1 MSRYLTL
8 KQQRHDL
15 TAEAA
20 KLDLGTEQGA
30 ARFAEIEATVA
41 KLDADLLTEDR
52 RREME
57 RTAPAVAPAVSQV
70 RDLGTEKPW
79 GYDLNREHPEKLA
92 LGDWLHSVVA
102 AYRGQVDPRL
112 MIGAATGMSSI
123 VQADGGFLMPLT
135 MSNMIMARMVQGAF
149 LSRLSPL
156 TLDSGSDTLAINVL
170 SETSR
175 ATGSRKGGVRAY
187 WISEGEAP
195 TASKP
200 QFERMELKLR
210 KVGCLGYATDELLR
224 NVSALQ
230 GWFVNFFADEIRF
243 AAEDAI
249 VNGTGAGQPKGILN
263 ATCLVT
269 ASKETGQAADTVVKE
284 NIDKMWVR
292 LYGPSRGNA
301 VWFINQQIEPQ
312 LNSMTMVVGTGG
324 VPVYLPAGGLSAA
337 PYGSLYGRPVIPV
350 EYCGGIGDLGDIIL
364 ADLSEYAWIQEGGV
378 DSASSIHVAF
388 TTFEQAFRASW
399 RVDGQPTWRAA
410 LTPYK
415 GTANTLSPFVALAAR

>member
-20 KLDLGTEQGA
+20 KFDLGTEQGA

-57 RTAPAVAPAVSQV
+57 RTAPATATVSQV

-79 GYDLNREHPEKLA
+79 GYDANREHPEKAA

-123 VQADGGFLMPLT
+123 LQADGGFLMPLT
-135 MSNMIMARMVQGAF
+135 MSNMIMARMTQGAL
-149 LSRLSPL
+149 LSRLNPL

-200 QFERMELKLR
+200 QFERIELKLR
-210 KVGCLGYATDELLR
+210 KLGALGYATDELLR

-230 GWFVNFFADEIRF
+230 TWFVQFFADEIRF
-243 AAEDAI
+243 TVEDSI
-249 VNGTGAGQPKGILN
+249 INGTGAGQPKGVLN
-263 ATCLVT
+263 FACKVE
-269 ASKETGQAADTVVKE
+269 ASKETGQAADTIVRE
-284 NIDKMWVR
+284 NIAKMWQR
-292 LYGPSRGNA
+292 LYGPSRSNS
-301 VWFINQQIEPQ
+301 VWFINQQIEDQ
-312 LNSMTMVVGTGG
+312 LNNMTMPVGTGG

-337 PYGSLYGRPVIPV
+337 PYGSLYGRPVVPI
-350 EYCGGIGDLGDIIL
+350 EYCAQLGDAGDIIL
-364 ADLSEYAWIQEGGV
+364 ADFSEYAWIQEGGI

-415 GTANTLSPFVALAAR
+415 GTANTLSPFVTLQAR